1 MAVNKTYYF
10 LGRFSNE
17 ELNKLLK
24 FLIYL
29 YDKGDQKVT
38 FLKWFV
44 LQKFENNLLTN
55 RGVYLKYGP
64 TYSQGH
70 FSNLITG
77 LGSDIDKYLFAEDA
91 LGSSVQMESS
101 LIKIYAERGDRV
113 LLEKLM
119 GKLETKA
126 ETDDISLDAELH
138 LMVAYH
144 QNYYSGII
152 EDRDVHN
159 RMFEQ
164 MLSSFKIFSAKMAQL
179 YHTEIVNRKLL
190 FEKSFVDEEKYM
202 KPFLEVE
209 TNIKV
214 VSELLNSMLSKA
226 NDNAFKELY
235 QLLKK
240 SEHWAHTL
248 RFVVFTYMTSYL
260 NIILK
265 GKDKGRLMEL
275 LELYRFGVDH
285 NLLSNNRNIPFVVF
299 NNIIGA
305 AGKAGEYDWTK
316 TFIQDA
322 IHKVD
327 AGDYQS
333 LKNYAEA
340 KLEFQVKNF
349 DKSIRLLAGFK
360 HKSAHVEY
368 SALWIYFCATYE
380 ESSEHMELIKA
391 QILSLSRFLKLN
403 RGNLTQSSIRG
414 SRNTLKVIS
423 MSYNPNNTEKI
434 KSFLD
439 AESQFVNSKWLMD
452 VLDRKKIIKRGL
464 LF

>member
-1 MAVNKTYYF
+1 
-10 LGRFSNE
+10 
-17 ELNKLLK
+17 
-24 FLIYL
+24 
-29 YDKGDQKVT
+29 
-38 FLKWFV
+38 
-44 LQKFENNLLTN
+44 
-55 RGVYLKYGP
+55 
-64 TYSQGH
+64 
-70 FSNLITG
+70 
-77 LGSDIDKYLFAEDA
+77 
-91 LGSSVQMESS
+91 
-101 LIKIYAERGDRV
+101 
-113 LLEKLM
+113 
-119 GKLETKA
+119 
-126 ETDDISLDAELH
+126 
-138 LMVAYH
+138 
-144 QNYYSGII
+144 
-152 EDRDVHN
+152 
-159 RMFEQ
+159 
-164 MLSSFKIFSAKMAQL
+164 
-179 YHTEIVNRKLL
+179 
-190 FEKSFVDEEKYM
+190 M

-209 TNIKV
+209 TNIKE
-214 VSELLNSMLSKA
+214 VSELLNSMLSKR

-235 QLLKK
+235 RLLKK

-275 LELYRFGVDH
+275 LELYRFGVNH

-464 LF
+464 LS